1 MLRTEGTLSDP
12 PRWARGTAR
21 YHAPRPPD
29 YETVVACFGGRRY
42 VTPQSHGFA
51 LLPPD
56 WHMRGRTIRNAL
68 IWPGFPTETQIMEMI
83 SDPRF
88 SDIRFPQ
95 IPRYRF
101 SEMSFET
108 LSFQKPVLMIQIIA
122 LNTVSDFFGNRFQ
135 FSRMVFSL
143 QLQLS
148 ERTL

>member
-1 MLRTEGTLSDP
+1 
-12 PRWARGTAR
+12 
-21 YHAPRPPD
+21 
-29 YETVVACFGGRRY
+29 
-42 VTPQSHGFA
+42 
-51 LLPPD
+51 
-56 WHMRGRTIRNAL
+56 
-68 IWPGFPTETQIMEMI
+68 MEMI

-135 FSRMVFSL
+135 FSRMVFQSSVSASRKNFL
-143 QLQLS
+143 EKKVFHKYQFYKEFRILM
-148 ERTL
+148 